1 MNIKKY
7 IFSLIKPYW
16 WMLGLVLVCSLA
28 SNGLTLWLPKI
39 GSGVVDSFN
48 TPNFLLGRTMAIL
61 GGLVVLIFI
70 FSLSQSFLQTL
81 MAESLARDLRSKL
94 MEKVSRQNFVFVG
107 KITQEK
113 LLTVLTS
120 DVDNIKQAMTMGLV
134 QIFSSIVMIVGATV
148 LLLSI
153 NVKLALMVLVIVPI
167 IGVMFFTIFKKIGSY
182 FKKSQEVIDRLN
194 KVINESIV
202 AAGLVRVLNSQV
214 REIEKFNYQ
223 NSQAKSI
230 GMSIL
235 KLFSALIPLIN
246 FLANMAIVLILLVGG
261 KFVLGGTF
269 TVGNLLA
276 FSNYVYMLIFP
287 VIVLGFISNILAR
300 AATSFQ
306 RVMEV
311 LGTADTN
318 DFGNFEKELEG
329 KINFKNVSLS
339 FGQKEVL
346 KNVTFEVT
354 PGKRTAILGPTGAG
368 KTQLFYLMSGLINPD
383 KGKIL
388 IDDVVLKKYSQ
399 KCLSEQI
406 GLVFQDSSIFNT
418 SLRENINFGKKS
430 ETGNLDKVLETSAL
444 KEFVESLPEGLE
456 TEMTERG
463 SNLSGGQKQRLT
475 LARALAIN
483 PKILL
488 LDDFTARVDKA
499 TEKEI
504 LNKLMKN
511 YQGITQIM
519 IAQQINSVIDF
530 DQIIF
535 LMEGEILACGT
546 HKELMKKCPEY
557 GQLYSLQMSTE

>member
-16 WMLGLVLVCSLA
+16 WMLVLVLLCSLA

-81 MAESLARDLRSKL
+81 MAESLARDLRSRL
-94 MEKVSRQNFVFVG
+94 MEKVSRQNFVFVS

-167 IGVMFFTIFKKIGSY
+167 IGVMFFTIFKKIGNY
-182 FKKSQEVIDRLN
+182 FKKSQEVVDRLN

-202 AAGLVRVLNSQV
+202 AAGLVRILNSQI
-214 REIEKFNYQ
+214 REIEKFNNQ
-223 NSQAKSI
+223 NSKAKSI

-246 FLANMAIVLILLVGG
+246 LLANMAIVLILLVGG

-276 FSNYVYMLIFP
+276 FTNYVYMLIFP

-300 AATSFQ
+300 AVTSFQ

-311 LGTADTN
+311 LGAADTN

-399 KCLSEQI
+399 KCLSEQM

-418 SLRENINFGKKS
+418 SLKENINFGKKS
-430 ETGNLDKVLETSAL
+430 DENNLDKVLETSAL
-444 KEFVESLPEGLE
+444 KEYVESLPKGLE

-511 YQGITQIM
+511 YYGITQVM
-519 IAQQINSVIDF
+519 VAQQINSVIDF

-535 LMEGEILACGT
+535 LMEGEVLACGT

-557 GQLYSLQMSTE
+557 RQLYSLQMSTE

>member
-1 MNIKKY
+1 MNTKKY
-7 IFSLIKPYW
+7 ILSLIKPYW
-16 WMLGLVLVCSLA
+16 WMLGLVLLCSLA

-39 GSGVVDSFN
+39 GLGVVDSFN
-48 TPNFLLGRTMAIL
+48 TPNFLLGRIVVIL
-61 GGLVVLIFI
+61 AGLIVLVFI

-81 MAESLARDLRSKL
+81 MAESLARDLRNKL

-107 KITQEK
+107 KVTPEK

-153 NVKLALMVLVIVPI
+153 NVKLALMVLLIVPI
-167 IGVMFFTIFKKIGSY
+167 IGVMFFTIFKKIGKF

-202 AAGLVRVLNSQV
+202 AAGLVRILNSQT
-214 REIEKFNYQ
+214 REIEKFNDQ

-269 TVGNLLA
+269 TVGSLLA
-276 FSNYVYMLIFP
+276 FNNYVYMLIFP

-300 AATSFQ
+300 AGTSFQ

-311 LGTADTN
+311 LGSADTN
-318 DFGNFEKELEG
+318 DFGNLEKELKG

-346 KNVTFEVT
+346 KNVTFEIV
-354 PGKRTAILGPTGAG
+354 PGQRTAILGPTGAG
-368 KTQLFYLMSGLINPD
+368 KTQLFYLISGLINPD

-388 IDDVVLKKYSQ
+388 VDDVVLKKYSQ
-399 KCLSEQI
+399 KCLSEQM

-418 SLRENINFGKKS
+418 TLRENINFGKKS
-430 ETGNLDKVLETSAL
+430 EANNLDKVLETSAL
-444 KEFVESLPEGLE
+444 KEFVESLPDGLE

-475 LARALAIN
+475 LARALVIN

-511 YQGITQIM
+511 YRGITQVM
-519 IAQQINSVIDF
+519 VAQQINSVIDF

-546 HKELMKKCPEY
+546 HRELMKKCPEY
-557 GQLYSLQMSTE
+557 SQLYSLQMSTE

>member
-28 SNGLTLWLPKI
+28 SNGMALWLPKI
-39 GSGVVDSFN
+39 GSGVIDSFN
-48 TPNFLLGRTMAIL
+48 TPNFLLSRTIMVLA
-61 GGLVVLIFI
+61 GLVVLTFI

-134 QIFSSIVMIVGATV
+134 QIFSSIVMIVGATI

-153 NVKLALMVLVIVPI
+153 NVKLAGMVLLIVPI
-167 IGVMFFTIFKKIGSY
+167 IGVMFFTIFKKIGNY
-182 FKKSQEVIDRLN
+182 FKKSQEVVDRLN

-202 AAGLVRVLNSQV
+202 AAGLVRILNSQI
-214 REIEKFNYQ
+214 REIEKFNNQ

-235 KLFSALIPLIN
+235 KLFSALIPLIT

-276 FSNYVYMLIFP
+276 FTNYVYMLIFP

-300 AATSFQ
+300 AVTSFQ

-311 LGTADTN
+311 LGAADTN

-346 KNVTFEVT
+346 KNVTFEIT

-388 IDDVVLKKYSQ
+388 IDDVVLK
-399 KCLSEQI
+399 
-406 GLVFQDSSIFNT
+406 
-418 SLRENINFGKKS
+418 NILKK
-430 ETGNLDKVLETSAL
+430 VY
-444 KEFVESLPEGLE
+444 
-456 TEMTERG
+456 R
-463 SNLSGGQKQRLT
+463 
-475 LARALAIN
+475 
-483 PKILL
+483 
-488 LDDFTARVDKA
+488 
-499 TEKEI
+499 
-504 LNKLMKN
+504 NKW
-511 YQGITQIM
+511 
-519 IAQQINSVIDF
+519 V
-530 DQIIF
+530 
-535 LMEGEILACGT
+535 
-546 HKELMKKCPEY
+546 
-557 GQLYSLQMSTE
+557 

>member
-1 MNIKKY
+1 MKPKKY
-7 IFSLIKPYW
+7 LFSLVKPYW

-48 TPNFLLGRTMAIL
+48 TPNFLLGRTITIL
-61 GGLVVLIFI
+61 IGLVVLIFI

-81 MAESLARDLRSKL
+81 MAESLARDLRSTL

-214 REIEKFNYQ
+214 REIEKFNNQ
-223 NSQAKSI
+223 NSQAKNI

-235 KLFSALIPLIN
+235 KLFSTLIPLIN

-300 AATSFQ
+300 AGTSFQ

>member
-7 IFSLIKPYW
+7 ILSLIRPYW
-16 WMLGLVLVCSLA
+16 WALGLVLICSLI

-39 GSGVVDSFN
+39 GSGVID
-48 TPNFLLGRTMAIL
+48 NFSTVNFSLNKTIILLVCLA
-61 GGLVVLIFI
+61 VLIFI
-70 FSLSQSFLQTL
+70 FSLSQSFLQTFV
-81 MAESLARDLRSKL
+81 AESLARDLRSRL
-94 MEKVSRQNFVFVG
+94 MEKISQQNFVFIE
-107 KITQEK
+107 KITPEK

-134 QIFSSIVMIVGATV
+134 QIFSSVVMIAGATV

-153 NVKLALMVLVIVPI
+153 NVKLAGMVLLIVPI
-167 IGVMFFTIFKKIGSY
+167 IGIIFFSLFRKIKNY

-214 REIEKFNYQ
+214 WEIKKFNDQ
-223 NSQAKSI
+223 NSQAKGI

-235 KLFSALIPLIN
+235 KLFSTLIPLIN
-246 FLANMAIVLILLVGG
+246 LLANMAIVLILLVGG

-287 VIVLGFISNILAR
+287 VIVLGFISNILVR
-300 AATSFQ
+300 AMTSFQ

-311 LGTADTN
+311 LNSPETN
-318 DFGNFEKELEG
+318 DFGCFEKELAG
-329 KINFKNVSLS
+329 KITFKNVSLS

-346 KNVTFEVT
+346 KNVSFEVL

-399 KCLSEQI
+399 KCLSDQM

-418 SLRENINFGKKS
+418 SLKENINFGKKS
-430 ETGNLDKVLETSAL
+430 DGDNLDMVLETSAL
-444 KEFVESLPEGLE
+444 KEFIEGLPDGLE
-456 TEMTERG
+456 TKITERG

-504 LNKLMKN
+504 LNKLIKN
-511 YQGITQIM
+511 YKGITQVM
-519 IAQQINSVIDF
+519 VAQQINSVIDF
-530 DQIIF
+530 DEIIF
-535 LMEGEILACGT
+535 LMEGEILAGGT

-557 GQLYSLQMSTE
+557 QQLYSLQMSTE